1 MVELQENIGKVRA
14 AKIQVVA
21 VSYDSAEVLA
31 KFKKQKKITYPL
43 LSDPK
48 SEVIK
53 AYGVL
58 NENASGKRAG
68 IPNPGTLLID
78 QDRTIRGVLPGTVR
92 KRHTAEDLL
101 KLAKSKL
108 GS

>member
-1 MVELQENIGKVRA
+1 MVELQHNVEKISA

-21 VSYDSAEVLA
+21 VSYDSVDVLA
-31 KFKKQKKITYPL
+31 DFAKKKKITYPL
-43 LSDPK
+43 LSDPD

-58 NENASGKRAG
+58 NKNAKGRQAG

-78 QDRTIRGVLPGTVR
+78 NNGIIRGVIPGSVR
-92 KRHTAEDLL
+92 KRHSADELL
-101 KLAKSKL
+101 EVAKGKFAP
-108 GS
+108 